1 MHFNL
6 SSKVVGILS
15 ASTMAGVS
23 SSLDKQ
29 GWNHLISLDVQMM
42 VGAVGWGVL
51 SDLLGRTM
59 PFNATLFLTGI
70 FGVGASFSPNF
81 AILCCWMFC
90 LGSAVG

>member
-1 MHFNL
+1 
-6 SSKVVGILS
+6 
-15 ASTMAGVS
+15 
-23 SSLDKQ
+23 
-29 GWNHLISLDVQMM
+29 MM

-51 SDLLGRTM
+51 SDLLGRTL

-70 FGVGASFSPNF
+70 FGVGASFSPSF